1 MILSQRMKSSMICI
15 LNSFL
20 LYLKHLIIKI
30 ICDSRIYCF
39 KLFCEATNL
48 FFKRYLKIL
57 IASLITLKNNNLAQ
71 NKYFLQKMI

>member
-30 ICDSRIYCF
+30 IYDSRIYCF
-39 KLFCEATNL
+39 KLFCEVTNL